1 MQNSVRFFYRPVG
14 MWYDTKVNITK
25 YKTYFLDTSYTLKNY
40 IIESLGNKYFSFIH
54 LLMYFHIVRK
64 HTPVINASYPA
75 SCCLLLSKEY
85 PCPFSST
92 PGMITYKQ
100 YAFKVVG
107 QKY

>member
-1 MQNSVRFFYRPVG
+1 MKIVNSNAKSVSIFYHQVG
-14 MWYDTKVNITK
+14 MWYNTRVNNNLFCEC
-25 YKTYFLDTSYTLKNY
+25 YKNY
-40 IIESLGNKYFSFIH
+40 TIESLGNRYCSFIH
-54 LLMYFHIVRK
+54 LLMYFHIARK

-100 YAFKVVG
+100 YVFKVVG